1 MRRLIRGFARAEHA
15 ATMVEYGLVVA
26 VIALVVGAGAGALGR
41 DVSTIFAGIG
51 AALLAIPLPG

>member
-1 MRRLIRGFARAEHA
+1 MIKGFARAEHA